1 MDATTLQELRAE
13 NEELRRRVAE
23 QDRVI
28 EQLVQTNRDLQQR
41 LEAAERTAKR
51 QAAPFSRN
59 TPKKNPKKPG
69 RKPGDQHG
77 RHGHRP
83 PPPPSQVD
91 EIHEAA
97 LPDRCSEC
105 GDVIVESHVD
115 VQYQTEIPRTPVVRQ
130 FDVHCG
136 NCRGCGKAYRG
147 RHPLQTSDATGAA
160 KSQLGPDAQAA
171 IVDLNKRAGMSYGK
185 IASTFDKFFGIHVT
199 PGACAQVV
207 LRAGRR
213 LEPVYMQILDRLKT
227 AEHLTPDETGW
238 RIGGCPAW
246 LHGWVSGDG
255 TTGYAVDPRRGAEV
269 LADLIGWDWS
279 GRMTHDGY
287 ASYDRFVNTVHQ
299 QCVDHALRRARALVD
314 KQTGAAKYFPQQVIE
329 LFQGALQVRD
339 AFLVGTIDHAA
350 LAQAHRD
357 YVAALLE
364 LTELPRL
371 NERNETFA
379 AHLYHH
385 GEQWFQF
392 LEDPNIPATNHRA
405 EQALKTPIVNR
416 KVWGGNRT
424 DAGGQAQAITSSV
437 LQTCKNAAIDTFTY
451 MSDAFRGV
459 LGNLFPS
466 RRCPA

>member
-1 MDATTLQELRAE
+1 MDTATVRELRAE

-59 TPKKNPKKPG
+59 TPKKNPKQPG
-69 RKPGDQHG
+69 RKPGAQHG

-91 EIHEAA
+91 EIHEAS
-97 LPDRCSEC
+97 LPDRCNEC
-105 GDVIVESHVD
+105 GDVIIEAHVD
-115 VQYQTEIPRTPVVRQ
+115 VQYQTEIPRRPVVRR
-130 FDVHCG
+130 FDIHCG

-160 KSQLGPDAQAA
+160 QSQLGPDAQAA
-171 IVDLNKRAGMSYGK
+171 MVDLNKRAGLSYGK
-185 IASTFDKFFGIHVT
+185 IAATFAKFFGIQVT

-213 LEPVYMQILDRLKT
+213 LEPVYTQILDRLQ
-227 AEHLTPDETGW
+227 AADHLTPDETGW
-238 RIGGCPAW
+238 RIGGRPMW
-246 LHGWVSGDG
+246 LHAWVSGDG
-255 TTGYAVDPRRGAEV
+255 TTGYAVDPRRGAAV
-269 LADLIGWDWS
+269 LADIIGWDWS

-287 ASYDRFVNTVHQ
+287 ASYDRFVNAVHQ

-314 KQTGAAKYFPQQVIE
+314 KQTDAAKYFPRQVIE
-329 LFQGALQVRD
+329 LFTGALQVRN
-339 AFLVGTIDHAA
+339 AFLAGTIGHAA
-350 LAQAHRD
+350 LVQAHDD

-364 LTELPRL
+364 LTEPLRL
-371 NERNETFA
+371 NELNEKFA

-385 GEQWFQF
+385 GEQWLQF
-392 LEDPNIPATNHRA
+392 LEDPDIPATNHRA

-424 DAGGQAQAITSSV
+424 DTGAHAQVVTSSV
-437 LQTCKNAAIDTFTY
+437 LETCKKKTIDAFGF
-451 MSDAFRGV
+451 MSDAFRGF
-459 LGNLFPS
+459 LGNLFPAS
-466 RRCPA
+466 EPT